1 MNDLLVIPKCENHGV
16 QLEYVIPRTYE
27 QRFVGAMYCCPYCN
41 RSRLYPSKELQ
52 KQLED
57 MKTNKRSGLK

>member
-1 MNDLLVIPKCENHGV
+1 MNKNNILVIPKCENHGV

-27 QRFVGAMYCCPYCN
+27 QRFVGAMYRCPQCN
-41 RSRLYPSKELQ
+41 RSVLYPSKELQ

-57 MKTNKRSGLK
+57 MKNK